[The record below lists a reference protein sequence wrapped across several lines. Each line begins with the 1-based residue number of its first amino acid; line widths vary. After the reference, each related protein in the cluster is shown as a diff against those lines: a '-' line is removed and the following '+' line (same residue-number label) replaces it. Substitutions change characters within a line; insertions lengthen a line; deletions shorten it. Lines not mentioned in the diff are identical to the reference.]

1 MPYKDPEKRR
11 EVHRKS
17 MKNAYLFQL
26 TVRYKKDEPE
36 LYDALLKAA
45 QDSGVS
51 VAEYC
56 KSATTE
62 KLISTGYYQDQEQ
75 N

>member
-11 EVHRKS
+11 ESNRKS
-17 MKNAYLFQL
+17 LKNVYLCNL
-26 TVRYKKDEPE
+26 TVRYKKCEPE

-51 VAEYC
+51 AAEYC
-56 KSATTE
+56 KTAATE
-62 KLISTGYYQDQEQ
+62 KLTSTGYYQDQEQ